1 MQVVFLGTKTP
12 HATCQNLLNGIELA
26 NQYCSENRFDT
37 FSDQFGAMS
46 IHQPDVSLVSDIE
59 WFTP

>member
-12 HATCQNLLNGIELA
+12 HATCQNLLNGMELA

-37 FSDQFGAMS
+37 FSGQFGAMS
-46 IHQPDVSLVSDIE
+46 ISPVFQTD
-59 WFTP
+59 